1 MAGVTGAAG
10 EAAARPVALDGR
22 RGRGSAT
29 ARPQG
34 RGETHAAG
42 TGPRLEPATPMH
54 AQSMEVGGPGAPT
67 PDAAELVVEAHRED
81 IVLVTIL
88 VQQMEVLLV
97 LDALVH
103 IVLKNPQTQEPATQT
118 PAQLM
123 EVGGPGAP
131 TIRAAELV
139 VEAHREDTAI
149 VTGPVQQMEVLIVQD
164 ALVELVQEVVLLLPQ
179 KQDPVTPTPAPETA
193 APTPTT
199 GHAAPPPTPV
209 VRGTETVTGT
219 ATAAAAWSVAATTAR
234 VDLMAWIAARDC
246 PVTGTGI
253 HINATT
259 TTLATEA

>member
-1 MAGVTGAAG
+1 MAGVTGGPG

-22 RGRGSAT
+22 RGRGVVT

-81 IVLVTIL
+81 IVLVTIP

-103 IVLKNPQTQEPATQT
+103 IVLKNPQTQEPATLMH
-118 PAQLM
+118 AQLM

-139 VEAHREDTAI
+139 VEAHRQEVDHATI
-149 VTGPVQQMEVLIVQD
+149 PVQQMEAHLVQDLPQTQDPATHTIVQ
-164 ALVELVQEVVLLLPQ
+164 
-179 KQDPVTPTPAPETA
+179 
-193 APTPTT
+193 
-199 GHAAPPPTPV
+199 
-209 VRGTETVTGT
+209 
-219 ATAAAAWSVAATTAR
+219 
-234 VDLMAWIAARDC
+234 
-246 PVTGTGI
+246 
-253 HINATT
+253 
-259 TTLATEA
+259 